1 MALSL
6 RPRTKGSSEPNIPTA
21 STGDIAFLILI
32 FFMSTSIFSREKGL
46 KIVLPEKGAETKIK
60 AENILT
66 VAVNQTGQVL
76 IGDRIV
82 NVPEVHTLV
91 REELDKNPELAVAL
105 RVSRSAPY
113 QIMVEVFDQLKIA
126 KAERISLVPVQE
138 EGGGQ

>member
-6 RPRTKGSSEPNIPTA
+6 RPRTKAAGEPNIPTA

-60 AENILT
+60 SENILT

-76 IGDRIV
+76 IGERIV
-82 NVPEVHTLV
+82 NIPEVHLLV
-91 REELDKNPELAVAL
+91 RQELDKNPDVAVAL
-105 RVSRSAPY
+105 RVSRGAPY
-113 QIMVEVFDQLKIA
+113 QTMVEVFDQLKVA
-126 KAERISLVPVQE
+126 RAERISLVPVQE

>member
-6 RPRTKGSSEPNIPTA
+6 RPGRRAAGEPNIPTA

-60 AENILT
+60 SENILT

-76 IGDRIV
+76 IGERIV
-82 NVPEVHTLV
+82 NIPEVHLLV
-91 REELDKNPELAVAL
+91 RQELDKNPDLAVAL
-105 RVSRSAPY
+105 RVSRGAPY
-113 QIMVEVFDQLKIA
+113 QTMVEVFDQLKVA
-126 KAERISLVPVQE
+126 RAERISLVPVQE

>member
-6 RPRTKGSSEPNIPTA
+6 RPRTRGSSEPNIPTA

-60 AENILT
+60 SENILT

-82 NVPEVHTLV
+82 NVPEVHSLV

>member
-66 VAVNQTGQVL
+66 VAVNQTGQV
-76 IGDRIV
+76 DW
-82 NVPEVHTLV
+82 
-91 REELDKNPELAVAL
+91 
-105 RVSRSAPY
+105 RS
-113 QIMVEVFDQLKIA
+113 DC
-126 KAERISLVPVQE
+126 
-138 EGGGQ
+138 